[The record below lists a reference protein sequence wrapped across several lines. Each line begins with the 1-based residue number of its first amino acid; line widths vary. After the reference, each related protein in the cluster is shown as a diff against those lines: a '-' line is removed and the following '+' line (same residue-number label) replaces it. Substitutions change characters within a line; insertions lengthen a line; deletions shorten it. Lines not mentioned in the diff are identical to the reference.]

1 MIDAHKNAKHIY
13 VLMGIAIAFM
23 FTIGAFFEEGVA
35 FFDPVYTTIM
45 SDLEYYLS
53 LIAVLLSVGIFLF
66 LAHRYYIIKI
76 NWAFFSIAVVL
87 VVCNTIAVL
96 AFPSLYSTM
105 GMNQTTGDIF
115 PVVYFLTG
123 SERLRF
129 IITFAVTCLY
139 LYLVFAVIPK
149 VLRNSKQLTIY
160 FYGGIVVVFVSIVW
174 SLIYEFNVYRAY
186 FDPSMTPTLQTI
198 AESFYNNRNTFGTM
212 IVIGICACGYLQ
224 CQSHHWWYYLI
235 MGVFSAELFFV
246 LSKTSMLLVSIF
258 WVAFLIYRYVITL
271 KAHPVK
277 NNVILGVLLAI
288 VGFLAWFIVSGTIQ
302 KTPSINKIFK
312 NFVDAIADTSE
323 DTMASRANI
332 WKLCIQELNNPL
344 RIIFGMGDGNFMC
357 LLGPMM
363 NNGIVRLGYT
373 HNGILA
379 MLDYGGI
386 VRLGIYAAM
395 LIYFLL
401 LVIQNF
407 RHKRPNTFVCLLAFI
422 LMFIQSFVETTS
434 FMGADSKSLSL
445 LIMIYLPVLTDNFQ
459 DKHKEILVDQ
469 SAAFAAYPPTKP
481 AFVLNEIQTAK
492 IFLTFGTP
500 VLLLVIVLYPSVPVL
515 HNGWFLVN
523 AIALYLLCPLIGG
536 CLHGFSQ
543 VKTKGTVIGVRLVS
557 CMVMGACF
565 FLPLLMDNAI
575 GFFAGLLSTVSLL
588 IILFLLS
595 QHGREKSF
603 LDYLHDVYLPYA
615 AVVLGLVTFGF
626 GLQLLGNLV
635 TRYVVICLAAIL
647 LAGFFLIAFASP
659 LSSFFLYPF
668 NEKWLWREEMFLH
681 ANTNWE
687 MALAQ
692 RNDTYGI
699 RHQRKLKPEK

>member
-1 MIDAHKNAKHIY
+1 MIDAHKNSKHIY

-66 LAHRYYIIKI
+66 LAHRYYVIKI

-96 AFPSLYSTM
+96 AFPSVYETI
-105 GMNQTTGDIF
+105 GMDARTGDTF
-115 PVVYFLTG
+115 PVFYLLTNP
-123 SERLRF
+123 ERLRF
-129 IITFAVTCLY
+129 IITFSVTCLY

-186 FDPSMTPTLQTI
+186 FDSSMTPTLQTV

-288 VGFLAWFIVSGTIQ
+288 AGFLAWFIVSGTIQ

-344 RIIFGMGDGNFMC
+344 RIIFGMGDGNFMW

-407 RHKRPNTFVCLLAFI
+407 RHKHTNTFICLLAFI

-469 SAAFAAYPPTKP
+469 SAAFAAYPPSKIAHP
-481 AFVLNEIQTAK
+481 LSDVQAGCLWLAFA
-492 IFLTFGTP
+492 TP
-500 VLLLVIVLYPSVPVL
+500 ILLLIMALYPFVPFLNNV
-515 HNGWFLVN
+515 WFLIS
-523 AIALYLLCPLIGG
+523 AIILYLLCPLIGG
-536 CLHGFSQ
+536 ALNGLSRVQ
-543 VKTKGTVIGVRLVS
+543 PKGTCIGICVLSIVLIF
-557 CMVMGACF
+557 VCF
-565 FLPLLMDNAI
+565 FLPLLVNGPT
-575 GFFAGLLSTVSLL
+575 GFLTSIFSAGLLLFVLL
-588 IILFLLS
+588 LFS
-595 QHGREKSF
+595 RHGREDS
-603 LDYLHDVYLPYA
+603 LRTYLRHAYLPYLTIL
-615 AVVLGLVTFGF
+615 LGLTVVGLSLFLFGS
-626 GLQLLGNLV
+626 LV
-635 TRYVVICLAAIL
+635 TRYAIICAAAIVIL
-647 LAGFFLIAFASP
+647 GYVLVTIASP
-659 LSSFFLYPF
+659 LSALFIYPF
-668 NEKWLWREEMFLH
+668 NEKWLRNEETWLH
-681 ANTNWE
+681 KNAKWE
-687 MALAQ
+687 KDLESRAY
-692 RNDTYGI
+692 R
-699 RHQRKLKPEK
+699 